1 MQYKRCI
8 SQPNENRY
16 ADNADKLTRETKQR
30 LAGTKEEGYI
40 MKKMVNKAGKDFFGI
55 LADKKGLQRMSL
67 TAVAFIARRGLV
79 KAVQGEARS
88 KRHF

>member
-1 MQYKRCI
+1 MQRKRCT

-40 MKKMVNKAGKDFFGI
+40 MKKMVNKAGNGFF
-55 LADKKGLQRMSL
+55 LADEKGLQRMSL
-67 TAVAFIARRGLV
+67 TAVAFIARHGLV
-79 KAVQGEARS
+79 KAVQGETRP
-88 KRHF
+88 KGIFK